1 MFLELIIKGFIV
13 GIAFIIPGVSGGTL
27 AVYLGI
33 YKKLLDSIGNIFTD
47 FKNSMKFLI
56 PFAIGGVISVLGLAK
71 LFGILIEWNSYIVLM
86 FFIGLLAGGLKH
98 IYLKSQVKSLHLP
111 SLISGGL
118 AFMLLL
124 LVIIIDKTKSTEGI
138 EYFNLVFTD
147 YLIIIG
153 LGIVGATT
161 MIIPGISGSAMLM
174 VLGFYTAIVT
184 NVIGNVLNFDNLTYN
199 LRVLVF
205 FALGIFIGI
214 ILFSKLISFLLDK
227 YPKQTYFAILGFII
241 ASIIGVFL
249 EIKDPN
255 SNVSFENQKPIYQ
268 DLWTYI
274 SENPWIVIIGLT
286 LLVLGYISSQYLTK
300 IELKGSQNES

>member
-184 NVIGNVLNFDNLTYN
+184 NVIGNVLNFDNLSYN

>member
-124 LVIIIDKTKSTEGI
+124 LVIIIDKTKSTEGV

-184 NVIGNVLNFDNLTYN
+184 NVIGNVLNFDNLSYN

>member
-47 FKNSMKFLI
+47 FKNSVKFLI